1 MKMVFRISRCLGMDK
16 KRYTLILLFGMIF
29 GAVLAAIS
37 IVEESSVSNY
47 QWAAKIE
54 DTIIP
59 MDKYLM
65 QLEGLAKDKRS
76 PLTQSDEMYVLER
89 MIEEELLIKRAID
102 LGMLE
107 NNPMARGTI
116 VQQMIKT
123 IISENDRYEIPE
135 QDLIKFFEENIGFF
149 TKSQRL
155 RLQQIYFSNEEFSN
169 SSQKKAREAYEMLID
184 GEEFSNVSNLGSKS
198 ALRIPNTLMTLSKV
212 REYIGPS
219 LMNLARNME
228 AGSFSEPV
236 AVSGGYKI
244 IYLFEK
250 ELIEPPSFR
259 TIEDSV
265 RAEYS
270 KRMDDKSLRDYLEN
284 LKNWYDI
291 SRNPPK

>member
-1 MKMVFRISRCLGMDK
+1 MDK

-123 IISENDRYEIPE
+123 IISENDRYEIPD
-135 QDLIKFFEENIGFF
+135 QDLINFFEENIGFF

-169 SSQKKAREAYEMLID
+169 SSQKKAQEAYEMLID
-184 GEEFSNVSNLGSKS
+184 GEAFSKVSNLGSKS

-212 REYIGPS
+212 REYVGPS
-219 LMNLARNME
+219 LMNLARSLE